1 VGKLLLLEHHLQLN
15 TWLLQAAAVEPQG
28 LVEAAVQVGI

>member
-1 VGKLLLLEHHLQLN
+1 VGKLLLLPLQHLLN